1 MIRSAPVD
9 SLGSF
14 GVCAASITKKRCAT
28 APSFQNKPAMNERQV
43 VNNNVKIKNKKKGKS
58 HTYSNVSNVIDV
70 VGEKKRYIYVRNS
83 TACID
88 RESTRMKGNRKSRY
102 SYAEIYDNQLTA
114 PRRLIDD
121 AREMKR

>member
-1 MIRSAPVD
+1 M
-9 SLGSF
+9 LL
-14 GVCAASITKKRCAT
+14 
-28 APSFQNKPAMNERQV
+28 E
-43 VNNNVKIKNKKKGKS
+43 KKG
-58 HTYSNVSNVIDV
+58 
-70 VGEKKRYIYVRNS
+70 YISYKVYTCNS